1 MNANEIDDKPIP
13 KFAFENNNFDP
24 KNIKKDSLHGSKK
37 MSKQNSKESL
47 KKLNDSKVV
56 KRSSHQCSCH
66 SEKLEE
72 KIPSSKQSLKD
83 EKIEQGTANK
93 LSKFF
98 KDEKGIS
105 LKQEIVT
112 KTFFFVFIE

>member
-13 KFAFENNNFDP
+13 KFPFENNVIEP
-24 KNIKKDSLHGSKK
+24 KNIKKGSLPGSKK

-56 KRSSHQCSCH
+56 EKSSHQCSCH
-66 SEKLEE
+66 FEKLEE

-83 EKIEQGTANK
+83 EKIEQGTASK

-112 KTFFFVFIE
+112 KPFFFIE